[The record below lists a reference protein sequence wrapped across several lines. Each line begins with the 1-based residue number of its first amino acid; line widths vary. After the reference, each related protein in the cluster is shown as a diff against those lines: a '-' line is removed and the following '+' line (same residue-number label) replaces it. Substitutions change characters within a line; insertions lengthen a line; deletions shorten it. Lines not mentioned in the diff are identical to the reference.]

1 MGIPDM
7 NIEQGST
14 GQRRQDSCRN
24 SEHVRDTHVFKD
36 LSVDYGLASGVQ
48 GPRSH
53 PMMVGLS

>member
-1 MGIPDM
+1 M

-14 GQRRQDSCRN
+14 GQRRHN
-24 SEHVRDTHVFKD
+24 SEHLRDTHVFKD

-48 GPRSH
+48 GSRSH